1 MEQAEIDQIQAYYDN
16 ELTKRGNL
24 LQILLYVLRTDFL
37 RLVAEN
43 YATLVEMMKS
53 ETLLAKEILR
63 TTPPFTRGNLTLPIS
78 KLEDV
83 ISLVDSHT
91 SV

>member
-1 MEQAEIDQIQAYYDN
+1 MEQAEIDQIRAYYDN

-43 YATLVEMMKS
+43 YATLVEMMRS

-63 TTPPFTRGNLTLPIS
+63 TTPLFTRGNLTLPIS

-83 ISLVDSHT
+83 VSLVDSHT